1 MDETRKVQEAVH
13 DIAGEAEAV
22 VKTLNRRTDRQGREQ
37 IQLTKSQIRKFLA
50 AVNALTNKVAVYR
63 TQSGQSKLL
72 SDALAS
78 EVKYLKVK
86 LVYQA
91 ARNRGTVGDLADKA
105 QIKER
110 IDRIGTDMK
119 KYEEFAHFMEA
130 LVAYHKFY
138 GGRD

>member
-1 MDETRKVQEAVH
+1 MAETKKVQEAVK

-22 VKTLNRRTDRQGREQ
+22 VKSLRRPDRQGREQ

-50 AVNALTNKVAVYR
+50 AVNALTNKITVYR
-63 TQSGQSKLL
+63 TQSGQAKELNG
-72 SDALAS
+72 ALAT

-86 LVYQA
+86 LAYQA
-91 ARNRGTVGDLADKA
+91 ARYKGTVGDFAEKA
-105 QIKER
+105 KLKER
-110 IDRIGTDMK
+110 IDGIGTDMK